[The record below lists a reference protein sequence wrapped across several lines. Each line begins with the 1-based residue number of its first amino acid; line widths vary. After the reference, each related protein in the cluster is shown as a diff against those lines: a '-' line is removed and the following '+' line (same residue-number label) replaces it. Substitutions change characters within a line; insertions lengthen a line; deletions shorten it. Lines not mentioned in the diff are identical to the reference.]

1 MLLIISK
8 LAISLH
14 FMLRKICLS
23 TLLIAF
29 LSIPFIVYSKDKP
42 DRTALRIILIRH
54 GEKPAEGD
62 NLSCAGFNRS
72 VKLPAVLK
80 AKFGIPD
87 YIYVPAP
94 STGKRT
100 SNCRMLQTI
109 LPFAIK
115 NNLPIN
121 TTFAVDATDLLAKK
135 IRKQTGTIFVVWEH
149 KQLGDII
156 ELLGLKNLPGKWS
169 ADDYDSI
176 YVITYPKNKA
186 VLTVDKEGITPDN
199 DCAF

>member
-1 MLLIISK
+1 
-8 LAISLH
+8 
-14 FMLRKICLS
+14 MLRKICLS
-23 TLLIAF
+23 TLVITF
-29 LSIPFIVYSKDKP
+29 LSTPFIVYSKAKP
-42 DRTALRIILIRH
+42 DRTALRIVLIRH

-80 AKFGIPD
+80 NKFGMPD

-115 NNLPIN
+115 NNLGIN

-135 IRKQTGTIFVVWEH
+135 IRKQTGTVFVIWEH

-156 ELLGLKNLPGKWS
+156 KLLGLKDLPSKWKD
-169 ADDYDSI
+169 DDYDSI
-176 YVITYPKNKA
+176 YIITYPKNKA
-186 VLTVDKEGITPDN
+186 VLTVDQEGITPEEG
-199 DCAF
+199 CGF

>member
-1 MLLIISK
+1 MFK
-8 LAISLH
+8 
-14 FMLRKICLS
+14 KNCLS
-23 TLLIAF
+23 ALLIAF
-29 LSIPFIVYSKDKP
+29 LSVPFFVYSKPKP
-42 DRTALRIILIRH
+42 DRTDLRIVLIRH

-72 VKLPAVLK
+72 IKLPAVLK

-94 STGKRT
+94 STGKHT

-115 NNLPIN
+115 NNLGIN
-121 TTFAVDATDLLAKK
+121 TTFSVDATDLLAKK
-135 IRKQTGTIFVVWEH
+135 IRKQTGTVLVVWEH

-156 ELLGLKNLPGKWS
+156 EQLGLKSLPAKWS
-169 ADDYDSI
+169 ADDYDTI
-176 YVITYPKNKA
+176 YIITYPKNKA
-186 VLTVDKEGITPDN
+186 VLTIDKEGITPGG
-199 DCAF
+199 DCGF

>member
-1 MLLIISK
+1 
-8 LAISLH
+8 
-14 FMLRKICLS
+14 MLRKICLS
-23 TLLIAF
+23 ALFISF
-29 LSIPFIVYSKDKP
+29 LSIPFIVYSKAKP
-42 DRTALRIILIRH
+42 DRTALRIVLIRH
-54 GEKPAEGD
+54 GEKPADGD

-94 STGKRT
+94 STGKHT

-115 NNLPIN
+115 NNLSIN
-121 TTFAVDATDLLAKK
+121 TTFTVDATDLLAKK
-135 IRKQTGTIFVVWEH
+135 IRKQTGTILVVWEH

-156 ELLGLKNLPGKWS
+156 KLLGLKDLPSKWS
-169 ADDYDSI
+169 ADDYDGI

-186 VLTVDKEGITPDN
+186 ALTVDKEGITPEG
-199 DCAF
+199 DCGF

>member
-1 MLLIISK
+1 MLKQIRLSVLLI
-8 LAISLH
+8 
-14 FMLRKICLS
+14 
-23 TLLIAF
+23 TL
-29 LSIPFIVYSKDKP
+29 LSIPFISNGKTKP
-42 DRTALRIILIRH
+42 DRTALRIVLIRH

-62 NLSCAGFNRS
+62 NLSCAGFNRAT
-72 VKLPAVLK
+72 KLSAVLK
-80 AKFGIPD
+80 NKFGIPD

-100 SNCRMLQTI
+100 TNCRMLQTI

-156 ELLGLKNLPGKWS
+156 ESLGLKSLPAKWKV
-169 ADDYDSI
+169 DDYDTI

-186 VLTVDKEGITPDN
+186 VLTVDQEGITPEA
-199 DCAF
+199 DCGF

>member
-1 MLLIISK
+1 ML
-8 LAISLH
+8 
-14 FMLRKICLS
+14 FV
-23 TLLIAF
+23 F
-29 LSIPFIVYSKDKP
+29 LSIPVIVYSKPKP
-42 DRTALRIILIRH
+42 DRTALRIVLIRH

-80 AKFGIPD
+80 SKFGIPD

-100 SNCRMLQTI
+100 TNCRMLQTI
-109 LPFAIK
+109 MPFAIK
-115 NNLPIN
+115 YNLAIN
-121 TTFAVDATDLLAKK
+121 TDFTVDATDLLTKK
-135 IRKQTGTIFVVWEH
+135 IRKQTGTVFVVWEH

-156 ELLGLKNLPGKWS
+156 KLLGLKDLPGKWK

-176 YVITYPKNKA
+176 YIITYPKNKA
-186 VLTVDKEGITPDN
+186 ILTVDQEGITTEA